1 MTTRRPTFDDL
12 VATMGRLRGP
22 GGCPWDREQTHR
34 SLRPYLLEETYEALE
49 AIDRGSPDDLRQE
62 LGDLLLQVV
71 FHAQM
76 AREAG
81 TFTIEDVVAGL
92 VDKLIRR
99 HPHVFGDVRVEGS
112 REVLANWETIKAQER
127 TEGLHGPEAGALT
140 GLPRALPALALA
152 QRTQDQ
158 AARAG
163 FAWPDLQAALG
174 KVREELA
181 ELEAAAGRGEG
192 RAAEEMGDLLFAVA
206 GLPRY
211 LHLDGEQALRE
222 ACTAFRDRFA
232 RMEADVRA
240 RGRPLTE
247 YTADEMFALWR
258 AAR

>member
-1 MTTRRPTFDDL
+1 MTTHRPTFDDL

-127 TEGLHGPEAGALT
+127 TEGLHGREAGALT

-163 FAWPDLQAALG
+163 FAWPDLRAALG

-181 ELEAAAGRGEG
+181 EFRRRPAPLPAPRRGAGAQGGVYRVPRPFCAHGGG
-192 RAAEEMGDLLFAVA
+192 RPGSRPPPHRVH
-206 GLPRY
+206 R
-211 LHLDGEQALRE
+211 R
-222 ACTAFRDRFA
+222 R
-232 RMEADVRA
+232 DVRA
-240 RGRPLTE
+240 VACGSISSCR
-247 YTADEMFALWR
+247 
-258 AAR
+258 

>member
-1 MTTRRPTFDDL
+1 
-12 VATMGRLRGP
+12 
-22 GGCPWDREQTHR
+22 
-34 SLRPYLLEETYEALE
+34 
-49 AIDRGSPDDLRQE
+49 
-62 LGDLLLQVV
+62 
-71 FHAQM
+71 
-76 AREAG
+76 
-81 TFTIEDVVAGL
+81 
-92 VDKLIRR
+92 
-99 HPHVFGDVRVEGS
+99 
-112 REVLANWETIKAQER
+112 
-127 TEGLHGPEAGALT
+127 
-140 GLPRALPALALA
+140 
-152 QRTQDQ
+152 
-158 AARAG
+158 
-163 FAWPDLQAALG
+163 
-174 KVREELA
+174 VREELA